1 MWLEGG
7 GRRAGET
14 QDQMTQRLTGT
25 QQALAFPE
33 LAEGDTSPLHVPQK
47 QDVEGSE
54 GAGRVVWRG
63 WCEDRWQRC
72 GGHGSEDNPR
82 PGKGSRRASRA
93 GMTTSGHTHRHDH
106 AHGGRQP
113 GIAQCPRWQ

>member
-25 QQALAFPE
+25 RQALAFPE
-33 LAEGDTSPLHVPQK
+33 PAEGDTSPLHVPRK

-54 GAGRVVWRG
+54 GAGRVVGRG
-63 WCEDRWQRC
+63 WCEDGRGVVGTGVRTIP
-72 GGHGSEDNPR
+72 GLGRVPEER
-82 PGKGSRRASRA
+82 PK
-93 GMTTSGHTHRHDH
+93 
-106 AHGGRQP
+106 P
-113 GIAQCPRWQ
+113 G